1 MKTLLSAAIFFLI
14 LGFSNKLLG
23 FIYINTSSSLPY
35 GIYLSIPVDNPQR
48 GDLILICLDN
58 HHASLAKKRHYIA
71 HGSCP
76 QKSAPL
82 GKYVQALEGDTIS
95 IKKAE
100 VYVNNRYIK
109 NSKILKQDLLGNAL
123 TGELKAATL
132 TQNEFLVMNNKE
144 NSFDSRYFGV
154 IKKGQILS
162 KLYPIFI
169 FN

>member
-1 MKTLLSAAIFFLI
+1 M
-14 LGFSNKLLG
+14 
-23 FIYINTSSSLPY
+23 
-35 GIYLSIPVDNPQR
+35 
-48 GDLILICLDN
+48 
-58 HHASLAKKRHYIA
+58 
-71 HGSCP
+71 
-76 QKSAPL
+76 
-82 GKYVQALEGDTIS
+82 QALEGDTIS

-100 VYVNNRYIK
+100 VYVNNRYIE